1 MESEFTLSAVFHHST
16 LHYTTRTA
24 LAFVDERPFTYA
36 DVRREVEHLSHFLK
50 LQGVS
55 YGDRVAIISESCPH
69 WGIAYFAITLLG
81 AIVVPILPD
90 FHASEIHHILRH
102 SESKV
107 IFVSERYFQKIEEL
121 DFTKFNAVIL
131 LDSLS
136 VVKPQTT
143 KATLRQLLVEGSRE
157 IQKIRSMVLELTGKS
172 KTEIHEDDIA
182 SIIYTSGTTG
192 HSKGVMLTHKNIVWN
207 AQVAATLPNIIPEDR
222 LLSVLPLA
230 HMYECTIGFII
241 PFMCGASVYYLKK
254 PPTPTVLLPALD
266 KVKPTA
272 MLTVP
277 LVIEKVYKT
286 QILPE
291 IRKHKITR
299 MLYLL
304 PAMRK
309 KINKIAGIKLKQSF
323 GGSLRFFGI
332 GGSAL
337 SPDVEQ
343 FLIEA
348 EFPYAIGYGL
358 TETSPL
364 IAGSDAFKT
373 KYRSTGLP
381 LAGTEV
387 RIENA
392 DSKTGIGEIVVKGP
406 NVMKGYYRDPERTA
420 EVLSDDGWFHTGD
433 SGFLDNEGYLYIAG
447 RIKNVILG
455 ANGENIYPEAIESI
469 LNRSDYVIESLVYE
483 ENSQLIARVYL
494 DYEKLDAEISSQDL
508 NDSQTTQHIAG
519 ILSSL
524 LSEVNQQVS
533 SFSRIARIYEQR
545 EPFEKTPTQ
554 KIKRYLYVNSL
565 TTSKSRRNL

>member
-1 MESEFTLSAVFHHST
+1 MNSELTLSAIFQHST
-16 LHYTTRTA
+16 LRYATRTA
-24 LAFVDERPFTYA
+24 LAFVDEQPFTYA

-55 YGDRVAIISESCPH
+55 HGDRVAIISENCPH

-90 FHASEIHHILRH
+90 FHTSEVHHILRH

-107 IFVSERYFQKIEEL
+107 IFVSERYFQKVEEL
-121 DFTKFNAVIL
+121 DFAKYNAVIL

-143 KATLRQLLVEGSRE
+143 KASLRQLLVEGSRE
-157 IQKIRSMVLELTGKS
+157 IQKIRSMVLELTGKI

-192 HSKGVMLTHKNIVWN
+192 HSKGVMLTHKNIVWD
-207 AQVAATLPNIIPEDR
+207 AQIAAALPNIIPEDR

-266 KVKPTA
+266 KVRPTA

-286 QILPE
+286 QIIPE

-304 PAMRK
+304 PAIRK
-309 KINKIAGIKLKQSF
+309 KINRIAGVKLKQSF

-337 SPDVEQ
+337 SPAIEQ

-364 IAGSDAFKT
+364 IAGTDAYKT
-373 KYRSTGLP
+373 KFQSTGLP
-381 LAGTEV
+381 LSGVEV

-406 NVMKGYYRDPERTA
+406 NVMKGYHHDPERTA
-420 EVLSDDGWFHTGD
+420 EALSDDGWFHTGD
-433 SGFLDNEGYLYIAG
+433 SGYLDDDGYLYIAG
-447 RIKNVILG
+447 RIKNVIVG
-455 ANGENIYPEAIESI
+455 ANGENIYPEAIESV
-469 LNRSDYVIESLVYE
+469 LNRSDYVVESLVYE
-483 ENSQLIARVYL
+483 ENSQLVAKVHL
-494 DYEKLDAEISSQDL
+494 DYEKLESEIISPNL
-508 NDSQTTQHIAG
+508 NDSQMAQHIESMLA
-519 ILSSL
+519 SL
-524 LSEVNQQVS
+524 LGEVNQQVS

-565 TTSKSRRNL
+565 SNSKNRRNL